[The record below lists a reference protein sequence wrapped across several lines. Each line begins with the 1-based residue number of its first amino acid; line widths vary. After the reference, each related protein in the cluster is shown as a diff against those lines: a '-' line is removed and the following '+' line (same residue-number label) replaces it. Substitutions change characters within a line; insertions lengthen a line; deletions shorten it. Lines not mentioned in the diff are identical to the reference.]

1 MKPTQEQILNSLSK
15 LIKENK
21 TELKAEKVELGVI
34 DDLTDGLNYLQ
45 KQDAI
50 IEKQLK
56 TISTEFSNLR
66 KKVNSIKANSQETMK
81 GVKQGEANITRI
93 EKQLKDLGIDANKVP
108 VIKKFKSAV
117 SQALENRKKVQSIPD
132 LPKL

>member
-1 MKPTQEQILNSLSK
+1 
-15 LIKENK
+15 
-21 TELKAEKVELGVI
+21 
-34 DDLTDGLNYLQ
+34 
-45 KQDAI
+45 
-50 IEKQLK
+50 
-56 TISTEFSNLR
+56 
-66 KKVNSIKANSQETMK
+66 MK